1 MVARADRIKKTVTFT
16 QSAADRGLLKA
27 VEIFLAEGEYAS
39 FGELCKHAL
48 REFVSAPESNESAP
62 DLLQFAQQLM
72 ELQRQFFDFK
82 ETITEREVRRFEQV
96 ESQITDLRDQL
107 QQLETKLNQSTISES
122 EETITVP
129 VAEADPLLDRLG
141 ALLEDF

>member
-27 VEIFLAEGEYAS
+27 VELLLAGGEYAS
-39 FGELCKHAL
+39 FGELCKQAL
-48 REFVSAPESNESAP
+48 REFVSTPESNESAP

-82 ETITEREVRRFEQV
+82 ETVAEREVRSAEQV
-96 ESQITDLRDQL
+96 GSQIADLRDQL
-107 QQLETKLNQSTISES
+107 QQLESKLNQSPIPES
-122 EETITVP
+122 EKTIAVP